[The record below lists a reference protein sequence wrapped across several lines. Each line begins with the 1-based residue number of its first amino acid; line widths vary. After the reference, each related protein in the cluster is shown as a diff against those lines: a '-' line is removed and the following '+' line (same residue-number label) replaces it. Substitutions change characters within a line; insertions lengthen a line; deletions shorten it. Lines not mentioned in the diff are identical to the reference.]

1 MSWLNWETLLFAYV
15 GAFFPLNSVSLT
27 DFISLP
33 WEFVLSSHN
42 LELSGALMEETINCL
57 SRGHRFLRPLRCS
70 ITKRG
75 IPAAAPPCR
84 ASPPRLSESYVV
96 CKSTS
101 HLVQRGTTSY
111 EQFQYTVRL
120 ATSFC
125 CGTRALH
132 HNCESHTFYRA
143 LSITSA
149 IQRNFLQPWV

>member
-1 MSWLNWETLLFAYV
+1 M
-15 GAFFPLNSVSLT
+15 
-27 DFISLP
+27 
-33 WEFVLSSHN
+33 SSHN

-70 ITKRG
+70 VTKRG

-111 EQFQYTVRL
+111 QQFPYTVRSRL
-120 ATSFC
+120 RFVAVSRDGHCTITANF
-125 CGTRALH
+125 A
-132 HNCESHTFYRA
+132 FYRA
-143 LSITSA
+143 LSIMSA
-149 IQRNFLQPWV
+149 MQRNFLQPREPLNFAKCLRSGRHNCMSRI